1 MSWLRACQGHGSYHP
16 VHVWSEASVKVLN
29 FLAPLCNVYVTVVGR
44 SDGEHV
50 STAVRSGD
58 EDWSYG
64 ERYKVTQILCALGYT
79 RMTLKSSWKLGQR
92 WIFFL
97 FYWGRCQ
104 VSSWDLWTYFSVWG
118 CPFRKGI
125 QWTVLGFWFAVTGWL
140 VFWLWETIEAFFF
153 FTLKGRWATG
163 KQLWRCYPFSIGS
176 YFCDLIMSS
185 EVCCWLWS
193 HSLPREFLDLSKW
206 I

>member
-1 MSWLRACQGHGSYHP
+1 MPPLLNVLASCMSGPWELSPSSRVIWGLCEGLKLPGSSVQCSCNCGWQVWRGTRVHSCEKWRWRLELWGKIQGHSDFVCSGIYK
-16 VHVWSEASVKVLN
+16 EDFEIKLKVGAKMN
-29 FLAPLCNVYVTVVGR
+29 
-44 SDGEHV
+44 
-50 STAVRSGD
+50 
-58 EDWSYG
+58 
-64 ERYKVTQILCALGYT
+64 
-79 RMTLKSSWKLGQR
+79 
-92 WIFFL
+92 FFL

-153 FTLKGRWATG
+153 HPKRKMSNREAIMTL
-163 KQLWRCYPFSIGS
+163 
-176 YFCDLIMSS
+176 
-185 EVCCWLWS
+185 
-193 HSLPREFLDLSKW
+193 LP